1 MARDLI
7 RSSSLTFFVF
17 VIVILILAVAFT
29 AKAQVS
35 QAPIPLK
42 FRPAV
47 AYASGGFGASSVAL
61 GDLNSDGKLDIV
73 VANSCVSYDDCPYND
88 ILDAVG
94 HGTLGVFLGK
104 GDGTFHSV
112 VTYDSGGYVDPVID
126 PQVAL
131 ADLNRDGKLDIIVT
145 NSCGDTTDCP
155 EGTVSVLFGNGD
167 GTFQLPLSYGA
178 VGWMTAGVA
187 VGDVN
192 GDGNLDLL
200 TANTCWYKSE
210 CEDNMCT
217 CPYTIAG
224 VLINDGHG
232 GFGRGLATAGVPWGR
247 YVTTGDVNGDGNLD
261 LVMVHDASVN
271 VLLGDGHLHFVPAY
285 STDNRKLHPFV
296 LGDMNDDHKLDQL
309 VFTGNDTIGIM
320 DVLSANGAPIWSAL
334 PCGSG
339 LALWSGVA
347 LGDLNL
353 DGKLDVVLPP
363 SVYPGNGDGTFQPAV
378 TTGFSANY
386 MYPSIAI
393 GDVNGDGKPDIVI
406 TGTYGDFVSV
416 LINDGGATTS
426 TVVASSLNPSFV
438 GQAVMFKATT
448 WSVAGF
454 PADGEAIIF
463 KNGDDVLGTAL
474 LKGGVAS
481 WATSSL
487 PVGTFNIT
495 ASYAG
500 NSKLASST
508 STALRQLVKS
518 TTKAL
523 STTTLA
529 SSVNPSMYGQPVTWM
544 AMVTTS
550 GSMPPTGYVVF
561 RWSRD
566 GQSYAIGTSPLNAK
580 GVATLTRSNLNV
592 DPFGEPYPLVA
603 AYSGDAGNLGS
614 TSAVLPQ
621 DVHQIRSTATITS
634 SLNPAVPGRTV
645 TFTVKIAT
653 PTIVATGPVTFSL
666 GNTKLG
672 SAQLSGGV
680 ARFTTSALPVGA
692 DRVTVTYYGN
702 SNIAK
707 SSASLVQTVQ

>member
-1 MARDLI
+1 MARDLN
-7 RSSSLTFFVF
+7 RNSSLTFFV
-17 VIVILILAVAFT
+17 ILILILILAIAFT
-29 AKAQVS
+29 ARAQVA

-47 AYASGGFGASSVAL
+47 AYESGGFGASSVAL
-61 GDLNSDGKLDIV
+61 GDLNGDGKLDIV
-73 VANSCVSYDDCPYND
+73 VANSCISYDDCPYND

-104 GDGTFHSV
+104 GDGTFRPA

-145 NSCGDTTDCP
+145 NSCGDATDCP
-155 EGTVSVLFGNGD
+155 EGTVSVLFGIGD

-200 TANTCWYKSE
+200 TANTCWYHSE
-210 CEDNMCT
+210 CDEAMCT

-271 VLLGDGHLHFVPAY
+271 VLLGDGHLRFVPAY
-285 STDNRKLHPFV
+285 STDNSKGRPFV
-296 LGDMNDDHKLDQL
+296 LGDINGDNKLDQL
-309 VFTGNDTIGIM
+309 VFTGNGTIGIM
-320 DVLSANGAPIWSAL
+320 DVLSNGGRIWSGL

-406 TGTYGDFVSV
+406 TGTYGDSVSV
-416 LINDGGATTS
+416 LINDGGATT
-426 TVVASSLNPSFV
+426 TTIVTSSLNPSFV
-438 GQAVMFKATT
+438 SQAVTFKATT
-448 WSVAGF
+448 WAVGGF
-454 PADGEAIIF
+454 PADGEAITF
-463 KNGDDVLGTAL
+463 KNGADVLGTAL
-474 LKGGVAS
+474 LKGGVAYWS
-481 WATSSL
+481 TSSL

-495 ASYAG
+495 ASYVG

-508 STALRQLVKS
+508 SAALRQLVKS
-518 TTKAL
+518 TTKAFT
-523 STTTLA
+523 TTTLA
-529 SSVNPSMYGQPVTWM
+529 SSVNPSMYGQAVTWM

-550 GSMPPTGYVVF
+550 GSVAPTGNVVF

-566 GQSYAIGTSPLNAK
+566 GQNYAIGTAPLNAN
-580 GVATLTRSNLNV
+580 GVATLTRSNLNAN
-592 DPFGEPYPLVA
+592 PFGEAYPLVA
-603 AYSGDAGNLGS
+603 AFSGDAGNLGS
-614 TSAVLPQ
+614 ASTVLPQ
-621 DVHQIRSTATITS
+621 TVLQTKSTATITS
-634 SLNPAVPGRTV
+634 SLNPSTLGRAVTLTAKITAPG
-645 TFTVKIAT
+645 
-653 PTIVATGPVTFSL
+653 IVVTGPVTFSL
-666 GNTKLG
+666 GPTKLG
-672 SAQLSGGV
+672 PVQLSGGV
-680 ARFTTSALPVGA
+680 ARFTTSALPGGA
-692 DRVTVTYYGN
+692 DRVTVIYYGS